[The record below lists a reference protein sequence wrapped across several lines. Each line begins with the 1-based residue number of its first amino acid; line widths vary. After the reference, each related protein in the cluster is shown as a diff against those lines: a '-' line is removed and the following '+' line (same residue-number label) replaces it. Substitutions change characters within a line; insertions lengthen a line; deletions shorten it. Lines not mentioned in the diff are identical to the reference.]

1 MACYNWKRLHKSF
14 REIVLSPLRDGILI
28 PLTQMKGTPMKV
40 TKRSWLGIAA
50 VTVAALSAATLTG
63 CSSPASSGS
72 DLTKSGNSTLTLWVD
87 TQRAPA
93 LKTVAAQ
100 FKKDTGV
107 TVKLVVKDFAT
118 VDQDFISQVPTG
130 KGPDMI
136 VSPHDKLGAY
146 VKNGVVAPLE
156 LGDKAA
162 AFAKVAVQAVT
173 YDGTVY
179 GLPYSIENVALL
191 RNTALAPKAATT
203 FDEVITNGKAAVA
216 ANSATVKYAFLL
228 GLDPKQGDPYH
239 MYPFQTS
246 FGSSVFA
253 QNSDGTY
260 DPSKLTLG
268 DDAGLKFAAAVK
280 QWGVDGILNPNIT
293 GDIAIDAFKKGESAY
308 YLTGPWNVPA
318 IKDAGIKYAIDAL
331 PSAGGQEAKPFL
343 GVNAFFISAKSTN
356 KIAATKFLV
365 DYLGTDAVQ
374 EELYKVGGRPPALTS
389 AYDTIAKTD
398 ADVKS
403 FGDIGLTGVPMPAI
417 PEMASVW
424 ADWGSAEL
432 QLIKGDGE
440 PTSVWTTATTNVA
453 AKIKG

>member
-1 MACYNWKRLHKSF
+1 
-14 REIVLSPLRDGILI
+14 
-28 PLTQMKGTPMKV
+28 MKV
-40 TKRSWLGIAA
+40 TKRSLLGIAA
-50 VTVAALSAATLTG
+50 VTITALSVATLSG
-63 CSSPASSGS
+63 CSSASTASSGT
-72 DLTKSGNSTLTLWVD
+72 DLTKGSSTLTLWVD

-93 LKTVAAQ
+93 LKAVAAQ

-107 TVKLVVKDFAT
+107 TVKLVVKDFGT

-130 KGPDMI
+130 KGPDLI

-162 AFAKVAVQAVT
+162 NFAKVAVQAVT

-179 GLPYSIENVALL
+179 GLPYSIENVALV
-191 RNTALAPKAATT
+191 RNTALAPAAATT
-203 FDEVITNGKAAVA
+203 FDEVIANGKAAMA
-216 ANSATVKYAFLL
+216 ASGGKVKYPFLL

-260 DPSKLTLG
+260 DPTKLTLG
-268 DDAGLKFAAAVK
+268 DAAGLKFAAAIK
-280 QWGVDGILNPNIT
+280 KWGAAGILNANIT
-293 GDIAIDAFKKGESAY
+293 GDIAIDAFKKGQSAY

-318 IKDAGIKYAIDAL
+318 IKAAGIKYAIDAL
-331 PSAGGQEAKPFL
+331 PSAGGQPAKPFL
-343 GVNAFFISAKSTN
+343 GVNAFFISSKSKN

-389 AYDTIAKTD
+389 AYEAVSKTD
-398 ADVKS
+398 ADIKA
-403 FGDIGLTGVPMPAI
+403 FGDIGLNGVPMPAI
-417 PEMASVW
+417 PEMGSVW
-424 ADWGSAEL
+424 ADWGAAEL
-432 QLIKGDGE
+432 QLTKGDGD
-440 PTSVWTTATTNVA
+440 PAAVWTTAATNIS